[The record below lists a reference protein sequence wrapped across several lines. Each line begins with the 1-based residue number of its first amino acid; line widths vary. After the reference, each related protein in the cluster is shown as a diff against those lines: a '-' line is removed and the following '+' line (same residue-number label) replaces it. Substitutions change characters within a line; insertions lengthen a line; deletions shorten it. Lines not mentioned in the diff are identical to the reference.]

1 MTRRRSLL
9 LALPALPAL
18 AAPARAQDAAAT
30 VVERFH
36 AVLLEVMRNAR
47 QLGIRG
53 REERLRPAMQAAFNL
68 PAMTRIA
75 VGPPW
80 AQMSQAEQQAL
91 AQAFADWSVATYAA
105 RFDGYGGES
114 FETTGENR
122 LPNGDTLVR
131 TQLNRPNEAPVALNY
146 LLRQQN
152 GQWRIVDIYLAGS
165 ISELAGRRAEFA
177 TLLREGGAERLAA
190 ELRQRTER
198 LRQGA

>member
-9 LALPALPAL
+9 LTLPALPAL
-18 AAPARAQDAAAT
+18 AAPVRAQDAAAA

-68 PAMTRIA
+68 PAMARIA

-177 TLLREGGAERLAA
+177 TLLREGGAERLTA